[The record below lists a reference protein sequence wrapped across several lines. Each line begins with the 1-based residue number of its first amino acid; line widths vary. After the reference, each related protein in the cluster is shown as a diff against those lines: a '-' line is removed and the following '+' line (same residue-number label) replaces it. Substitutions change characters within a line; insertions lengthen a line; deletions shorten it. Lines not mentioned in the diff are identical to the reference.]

1 MPETPHVHV
10 DRATDDERY
19 LATDHLVWF
28 DEEVDLPVAEQLE
41 GVPPDQRFAADV
53 DGAAADSYPGI
64 YGVRPLQL
72 ALPAEDGAHL
82 VACAGLTWVGVHP
95 DHRRQGVLSAMMRHH
110 VEQTRREG
118 VAISALHASE
128 PAIYGRYGYGLASTA
143 LSLSLG
149 RGTTFTAPH
158 LEDAVAGIRTMLA
171 TETGGD
177 LVRRLRACDLRVA
190 ARTPG
195 MVVPEE
201 HFYAAVLREVPEE
214 LRDKE
219 RRRVLVATR
228 DGVDVGNAAFR
239 RTHKWERNRPAGTLQ
254 VHALVGEPAAELAL
268 LRRLVDFDLMGTVR
282 LPEIGVD
289 DPLLHWMGPRADSE
303 AVPVDNLW
311 LRLVDLEAAGPQ
323 RWYAGSCDVV
333 VEVLD
338 EQAPWQAGRWRIRT
352 SGGEGRAERTDQ
364 DPDLTLPV
372 SALGAAFL
380 GGTPLVGLHRAG
392 LVTEHRPGAA
402 TGLGRA
408 LRTDVA
414 PAAAFGF

>member
-1 MPETPHVHV
+1 MSEKPAVRV

-19 LATDHLVWF
+19 VATDSLVWF
-28 DEEVDLPVAEQLE
+28 DEEVDLPVADQLV
-41 GVPPDQRFAADV
+41 GVPPAQRFAAHV
-53 DGAAADSYPGI
+53 DGASPASYPGI

-72 ALPAEDGAHL
+72 ALPAEDGANL
-82 VACAGLTWVGVHP
+82 VPCAGLTWVGVHP

-158 LEDAVAGIRTMLA
+158 LEDAAGEVRTTLA
-171 TETGGD
+171 TETGD
-177 LVRRLRACDLRVA
+177 ALAHRLRECDLRVA
-190 ARTPG
+190 SRTPG
-195 MVVPEE
+195 MVVGEPG
-201 HFYAAVLREVPEE
+201 FYAGILRELPEE

-219 RRRVLVATR
+219 RRRFLVATR
-228 DGVDVGNAAFR
+228 GGVDVGHAAFR
-239 RTHKWERNRPAGTLQ
+239 RSHKWERNRPAGTLE

-268 LRRLVDFDLMGTVR
+268 LRRLVDFDLMGTVK
-282 LPEIGVD
+282 LPEIGLD
-289 DPLLHWMGPRADSE
+289 DPLLHWMGPRADTE

-311 LRLVDLEAAGPQ
+311 LRVVDLGAAVPQ
-323 RWYAGSCDVV
+323 RSYTAACDVV

-338 EQAPWQAGRWRIRT
+338 DQAPWQAGRWRIEVA
-352 SGGEGRAERTDQ
+352 GGEGRATRADGAAEI
-364 DPDLTLPV
+364 TLPV
-372 SALGAAFL
+372 AALGAILL
-380 GGTPLVGLHRAG
+380 GGTPLAGLHRAG
-392 LVTEHRPGAA
+392 VVLEHRSGAVTE
-402 TGLGRA
+402 LGRA
-408 LRTDVA
+408 FRADVA